1 MLHGTLLSLLSV
13 LLPLFATPEAQAE
26 AKIYV
31 VREADGAIRFT
42 NRAPRAGATS
52 EIFTAKSR
60 SKVSYYSG
68 SAFGGRGGG
77 KVYPHLFH
85 SVIERAA
92 GIHGISP
99 GLVKAVIHVE
109 SGFNPRA
116 VSPKGARGLMQLM
129 PGTARSLGVVNS
141 FSPAHN
147 ILGGTKHLARLLQR
161 FKGDTRLALAAYN
174 AGEEAVARHGGVP
187 PYRETIDYVRRVLA
201 LQRRYGTA
209 QQADSGR
216 LARGA

>member
-1 MLHGTLLSLLSV
+1 MKAKFCGTILSLSS
-13 LLPLFATPEAQAE
+13 LLFPLLAALAE

-31 VREADGAIRFT
+31 VREAGGVVRFT
-42 NRAPRAGATS
+42 NRAPSAGTRS
-52 EIFTAKSR
+52 EVFTARNR
-60 SKVSYYSG
+60 SKVSYYSA
-68 SAFGGRGGG
+68 SPFGGRGGG

-92 GIHGISP
+92 GIHGVSP

-129 PGTARSLGVVNS
+129 PGTARSLGVTNS

-174 AGEEAVARHGGVP
+174 AGEEAVARHRGIP
-187 PYRETIDYVRRVLA
+187 PYRETINYVRRVLA
-201 LQRRYGTA
+201 LQRRYGTV
-209 QQADSGR
+209 QQADMGR
-216 LARGA
+216 SARRA